1 VSWEDDWQDDK
12 CGAYVTYQVMNT
24 CEGRGFHDY
33 DVLLDNRVE
42 IIIVHPRLLRE
53 VMQADR
59 PVTVKGIG
67 GKQLVA

>member
-1 VSWEDDWQDDK
+1 
-12 CGAYVTYQVMNT
+12 MNT